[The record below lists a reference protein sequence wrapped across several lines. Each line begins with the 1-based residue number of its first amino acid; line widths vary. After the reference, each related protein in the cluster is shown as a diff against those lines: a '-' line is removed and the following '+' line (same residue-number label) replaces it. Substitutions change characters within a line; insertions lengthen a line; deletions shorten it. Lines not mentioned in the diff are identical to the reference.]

1 MAKTFAQL
9 FAGFTKKHG
18 RFDLSK
24 PNGTTKRGGRA
35 YRAFGTPTDED
46 FNNHFEASG
55 PGIGIV
61 MLHDDGETVSFGA
74 IDVDVYDLDHVL
86 LEEDCA
92 ELPLTVVK
100 SKSGGAHLYLFVE
113 EPVSAELV
121 QRRLSEWAAAL
132 GYGGC
137 EIFPKQTRRTDENDM
152 GNWINLPYY
161 GGERRALLK
170 KKEISLD
177 KFVALANQRL
187 VTAEYLEQ
195 VSVTMGEDF
204 VDGPPCLQIMTDQGQ
219 GSGSRNVVLANVA
232 VYLKQKYPETWEDQ
246 LVTYNHDKF
255 DEPLPNSEVQA
266 IIKSYGRSDYFF
278 QCSTAPLLTY
288 CNKRECLRRKFGVGS
303 SSEDIPVIVDS
314 LTKVNTSPPIWYI
327 NLNGVRVKLEDTDD
341 FSTQPKFRRLCIE
354 VAHKVVDKMPEKK
367 WNSFIQDLLDSV
379 EEIDAPDD
387 ASEKGQWVHYVEQW
401 IESHGQHESRDRLVS
416 GNAWLDEKY
425 VYFRSPDLLEHFR
438 KTISRSVTPNALWDF
453 LRNDL
458 DAKKGQ
464 FNVKGRC
471 VQWWRIDLNN
481 VSLQQEGHD
490 TPSMEVSVE

>member
-1 MAKTFAQL
+1 M
-9 FAGFTKKHG
+9 
-18 RFDLSK
+18 
-24 PNGTTKRGGRA
+24 
-35 YRAFGTPTDED
+35 
-46 FNNHFEASG
+46 
-55 PGIGIV
+55 
-61 MLHDDGETVSFGA
+61 
-74 IDVDVYDLDHVL
+74 
-86 LEEDCA
+86 
-92 ELPLTVVK
+92 
-100 SKSGGAHLYLFVE
+100 
-113 EPVSAELV
+113 
-121 QRRLSEWAAAL
+121 
-132 GYGGC
+132 
-137 EIFPKQTRRTDENDM
+137 
-152 GNWINLPYY
+152 
-161 GGERRALLK
+161 
-170 KKEISLD
+170 
-177 KFVALANQRL
+177 
-187 VTAEYLEQ
+187 
-195 VSVTMGEDF
+195 
-204 VDGPPCLQIMTDQGQ
+204 
-219 GSGSRNVVLANVA
+219 
-232 VYLKQKYPETWEDQ
+232 
-246 LVTYNHDKF
+246 
-255 DEPLPNSEVQA
+255 
-266 IIKSYGRSDYFF
+266 
-278 QCSTAPLLTY
+278 
-288 CNKRECLRRKFGVGS
+288 
-303 SSEDIPVIVDS
+303 
-314 LTKVNTSPPIWYI
+314 
-327 NLNGVRVKLEDTDD
+327 KLEDTDD